1 VEELFRTEHRQ
12 GEHVAVVGVNGSGKS
27 ILGLEFAKIRAAR
40 MAADGLPSRVT
51 VLATK
56 PRDRTLEQLGWPTLK
71 RWPPSKG
78 QEHVIVWPPYGD
90 PETVVERHRRV
101 FRPLLRT
108 IFVEGGQ
115 TVYFDELAYFSE
127 REPDGLGLSS
137 VVRQYYS
144 LGRSNELSAIGTT
157 QRPAHVPRAFW
168 SESDWLAI
176 FPLYDGDDL
185 KRVSEIGGRSQEILA
200 AVGELDEHE
209 FLLIRRRGSR
219 FEFYV
224 SQVEIKK

>member
-1 VEELFRTEHRQ
+1 MFRTEHRQ

-27 ILGLEFAKIRAAR
+27 VLLLELAKIRASR
-40 MAADGLPSRVT
+40 MAADDRPSRVT

-56 PRDRTLEQLGWPTLK
+56 PRDSTLDLLGWPVIK
-71 RWPPSKG
+71 KWPPQHG
-78 QEHVIVWPPYGD
+78 QEHVVVWPAYGD

-108 IFVEGGQ
+108 IFLEGGQ
-115 TVYFDELAYFSE
+115 TVVFDEVAYFAE
-127 REPDGLGLSS
+127 RNPDGLDLATI
-137 VVRQYYS
+137 VRQYYA
-144 LGRSNELSAIGTT
+144 LGRSNELSAFGGT

-185 KRVSEIGGRSQEILA
+185 KRVSEIGGRSQEILE
-200 AVGELDEHE
+200 AVSQLDEHE

-219 FEFYV
+219 LQLFV
-224 SQVEIKK
+224 SQVELER